1 MSKPSTVFVIDDDQ
15 EMRNSLV
22 WLLETV
28 GMPVSAFE
36 SPGQF
41 RLSNRL
47 DEAGCLVLDIRMPG
61 QSGLEFYEQLIRE
74 GHRKPVIFI
83 TGHADVPTAVQAMKT
98 GAIEFLEKPFDR
110 RILLERIFAALEVDR
125 RWREK
130 KAEQEEMD
138 RLIAQLTPREKE
150 TLDLIVA
157 GEPNKVMAS
166 KLDVTERAVEM
177 RRASIMKKLHVQSLA
192 ELLDRVITHRV
203 LAELR
208 QASTHRAFLAD

>member
-1 MSKPSTVFVIDDDQ
+1 MSNPGTVFVIDGDQ
-15 EMRNSLV
+15 EMRSSLV

-28 GMPVSAFE
+28 GMPVAVFD

-41 RLSNRL
+41 RVSNRI
-47 DEAGCLVLDIRMPG
+47 DEAGCLVLDIRMPDV
-61 QSGLEFYEQLIRE
+61 SGLEFYEQLLQE
-74 GHRKPVIFI
+74 GFYKPVIFI
-83 TGHADVPTAVQAMKT
+83 TGHADVPTAVRAMKA

-110 RILLERIFAALEVDR
+110 RVLLEGIFKALDLDR

-130 KAEQEEMD
+130 KAEQEAVD
-138 RLIAQLTPREKE
+138 QLIGQLTPREKE
-150 TLDLIVA
+150 TLELLIA
-157 GEPNKVMAS
+157 GEPNKVMAN
-166 KLDVTERAVEM
+166 KLDITERAVEM
-177 RRASIMKKLHVQSLA
+177 RRASIMKKLQVQSLA

>member
-1 MSKPSTVFVIDDDQ
+1 MSNPGTVFVIDDDQ

-28 GMPVSAFE
+28 GMPVSAFD

-41 RLSNRL
+41 RVSNRI
-47 DEAGCLVLDIRMPG
+47 DEPGCLVLDIRMPG
-61 QSGLEFYEQLIRE
+61 ISGLEFYEQLLRE
-74 GHRKPVIFI
+74 GFYKPVIFI

-110 RILLERIFAALEVDR
+110 RVLLERIFKALEMDR

-130 KAEQEEMD
+130 KAEQEAMD
-138 RLIAQLTPREKE
+138 QLIGQLTPREKE
-150 TLDLIVA
+150 TLELLIA
-157 GEPNKVMAS
+157 GEPNKVMAN
-166 KLDVTERAVEM
+166 KLDITERAVEM

-208 QASTHRAFLAD
+208 QASAHRAFLAD